1 MSTSDQDGRAPL
13 TRKQLREIRL
23 TGSTPVITEEE
34 AASAAARPSPATVLP
49 RAADPVEVPP
59 APYVAPP
66 TSGAPLTRRQ
76 MRALEHV
83 DDDAAAPAADEA
95 SAADLTSA
103 DDAAAA
109 GKMNVTSEQEET
121 DSDAPAAASGPG
133 ESDAAP
139 EQTDHDDAPET
150 QPSAVVPSPATAP
163 AEEPT
168 PRPAVPVSATDEGLV
183 AGVPSFAPADALV
196 VPTFAPGADD
206 DLSPVDAREQVA
218 AIFDQ
223 EPQEES
229 DADAVAADELIEPDT
244 TVSERPQVGAAFGI
258 GVKAQPA
265 DPIAGSLFDEIL
277 DGETSGSH
285 HTSSTALIFT
295 PALGAGS
302 LSGPITSTGE
312 MLITGTYALPEGL
325 GSQGHAV
332 GAADGKDVDA
342 VLLDGELA
350 PSSSPTPIAASSAV
364 STSKP
369 AGEVIRPPA
378 PDTGNKLMLTLAI
391 VAGGLALA
399 LATALIIAFTGNV
412 F

>member
-59 APYVAPP
+59 APDVAPP
-66 TSGAPLTRRQ
+66 ASGAPLTRRQ
-76 MRALEHV
+76 MRALEHA
-83 DDDAAAPAADEA
+83 DDAGAPAADDA
-95 SAADLTSA
+95 PAADLASA
-103 DDAAAA
+103 DDAPAAA
-109 GKMNVTSEQEET
+109 ETDVTSDQQET
-121 DSDAPAAASGPG
+121 DSDASAAESEPS

-150 QPSAVVPSPATAP
+150 QPSAVVPSPLSAP
-163 AEEPT
+163 ADEPM
-168 PRPAVPVSATDEGLV
+168 PRPAIPVSATDEGLV
-183 AGVPSFAPADALV
+183 AGLPSFAPAEAPV
-196 VPTFAPGADD
+196 VPSFAASADV
-206 DLSPVDAREQVA
+206 DLPPVDAREQVA

-223 EPQEES
+223 DPQGES
-229 DADAVAADELIEPDT
+229 DADAVTADELPEADT
-244 TVSERPQVGAAFGI
+244 IDSERPQVGAAFGL

-265 DPIAGSLFDEIL
+265 EVAADSLFDEIL